1 MEPLHVDYSK
11 IQRFSSTIQK
21 KINPNS
27 SIDLTSSDMIQF
39 LLEIWKMKNN
49 KNYFNGWR
57 CGLAKHG
64 RLTETTRMKM
74 TERIADVR
82 LAKEP

>member
-1 MEPLHVDYSK
+1 
-11 IQRFSSTIQK
+11 
-21 KINPNS
+21 
-27 SIDLTSSDMIQF
+27 
-39 LLEIWKMKNN
+39 MKNI